1 MLYYIVL
8 YYIVLYF
15 LGFHHPASLTP
26 PDPGSLPSITKDFG
40 SRMWALE
47 MIEFVPESMV
57 GSKAW

>member
-15 LGFHHPASLTP
+15 IGYHHPPQFDP

-40 SRMWALE
+40 SRMWAPRDDW
-47 MIEFVPESMV
+47 ICPR
-57 GSKAW
+57 KHDW